1 MSSIGAKPLTFEV
14 GVATEDGR
22 SYYQITSLLNSIHVP
37 FVDILIGTPD
47 PSIAPRLAKVP
58 EQFPKNLKLV
68 ITTRR
73 ERLRV
78 PGDNVSCIEDLGD
91 DVAVAKQRIFSALY
105 SFQDVD
111 WFVVGIDP
119 GERTGV
125 AAFLGDHEVE
135 SSVAI
140 SVEDTLTRVAKLLDN
155 AQGMR
160 RVVKIGSGIP
170 ELAIEIA
177 RRLDLRYRRKLR
189 IQLVDERG
197 TSALRSNSG
206 TSFETRDQRAAKLIA
221 FREGKD
227 YISV

>member
-1 MSSIGAKPLTFEV
+1 VSSIGAKPLTFEV

-22 SYYQITSLLNSIHVP
+22 SYYQITSLLKSIHVP
-37 FVDILIGTPD
+37 YVDIIIGTPD
-47 PSIAPRLAKVP
+47 PSIPPRLATTP
-58 EQFPKNLKLV
+58 EQLPKNLKLV

-78 PGDNVSCIEDLGD
+78 PGGNISCIEDLGE

-105 SFQDVD
+105 SSHDAD

-125 AAFLGDHEVE
+125 AAFFGDHEVE

-140 SVEDTLTRVAKLLDN
+140 SVDDTLTRVEKLLDN
-155 AQGMR
+155 AKGIR
-160 RVVKIGSGIP
+160 RIVRIGSGIP

-177 RRLDLRYRRKLR
+177 RRLDLRYKKKLR

-197 TSALRSNSG
+197 TSALSSRRGSYP
-206 TSFETRDQRAAKLIA
+206 ETRDQKAAKLIA
-221 FREGKD
+221 FREGED